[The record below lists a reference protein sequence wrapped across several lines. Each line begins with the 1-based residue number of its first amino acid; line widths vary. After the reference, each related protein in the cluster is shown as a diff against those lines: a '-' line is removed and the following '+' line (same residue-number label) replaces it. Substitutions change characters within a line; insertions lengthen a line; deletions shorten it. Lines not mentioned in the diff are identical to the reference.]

1 MDKPIKCDCGKMIA
15 KYKDGK
21 LFVWCKSC
29 KREVEVKIEYPIEPM
44 SRESWW
50 FAALFVLLII

>member
-1 MDKPIKCDCGKMIA
+1 MLYNESGKMDKQIKCDCGKLIA

-29 KREVEVKIEYPIEPM
+29 KREDEIKIEYPKEPM
-44 SRESWW
+44 SRES
-50 FAALFVLLII
+50 

>member
-1 MDKPIKCDCGKMIA
+1 MLYNESGKMDKPIKCSCGKLIA

-29 KREVEVKIEYPIEPM
+29 KREVEIKIEYPENRAL
-44 SRESWW
+44 SRESK
-50 FAALFVLLII
+50 

>member
-1 MDKPIKCDCGKMIA
+1 MLYNESGKMDKPIKCDCGKLIA

-29 KREVEVKIEYPIEPM
+29 KREVEVKIEYPKEPS
-44 SRESWW
+44 SRESY
-50 FAALFVLLII
+50 